1 MENVNLSNGMGSA
14 TKAEDLTD
22 REVETALLYCDDD
35 LLNAVNNANCFDN
48 DRELLTAYLK
58 VAAGDVVIG

>member
-1 MENVNLSNGMGSA
+1 MENVNKSNGLGFGVKVES
-14 TKAEDLTD
+14 LTD
-22 REVETALLYCDDD
+22 EEVKTALLYCDDD